1 MPFQPPQPGTT
12 GRIQTPATGVAPVE
26 VTGSDVDGVVVS
38 IQPPAMITGRVRID
52 GPTAATG
59 SQLRVALQPDPRGN
73 LNSGLPSPA
82 LVQPDGSFQLENVAP
97 GDYQV
102 SVPTGT
108 PAGATGLNSSAAF
121 YVKEARFGSTD
132 ILTEPLVIAGP
143 TTTELQLV
151 LGTNAGQ
158 ITGTVTD
165 DSQQAASRVQM
176 ILLVPD
182 RRERR
187 DLYKT
192 GGTDPNGRFTIR
204 SVAPGSYTAYAV
216 DPNNFALIFDPVLN
230 AKAQPK
236 GQHIT
241 VGESSNLTVDL
252 VVVAPPK

>member
-1 MPFQPPQPGTT
+1 
-12 GRIQTPATGVAPVE
+12 
-26 VTGSDVDGVVVS
+26 
-38 IQPPAMITGRVRID
+38 
-52 GPTAATG
+52 
-59 SQLRVALQPDPRGN
+59 
-73 LNSGLPSPA
+73 
-82 LVQPDGSFQLENVAP
+82 LENVAP
-97 GDYQV
+97 GDYQI

-108 PAGATGLNSSAAF
+108 PAGLNASSF

-151 LGTNAGQ
+151 VGTNAGQ

-165 DSQQAASRVQM
+165 DRQQAVSRVQV
-176 ILLVPD
+176 LLVPD

-204 SVAPGSYTAYAV
+204 SVPPGSYTAYAV

-230 AKAQPK
+230 AKSQPK